1 MKNMYILL
9 GILVIVLF
17 INSYLNNNLTKEIGE
32 FPVPQTTTV
41 SKRLSKEENPLP
53 TIENTVVNEKPLQVI
68 RNLSE
73 PIIPKPEYLK
83 EDIISPNPIDST
95 EYRFVEENQDN
106 AWSEIDVSQ
115 HPSYHKSNFNS
126 ELTNPGGFFK
136 YDNEFNDK
144 TSPKSENHL
153 PDRCFIDNNSN
164 IVCEFNDKIQNIP
177 PKLITNGN
185 ENKVLNSIGD
195 IERKEI
201 HSKAISSLQGN
212 SYDTFYYDNEK
223 TINGGGFFGDV
234 LASSS
239 SNESPLALDNIP
251 KINYAL

>member
-1 MKNMYILL
+1 MKNMYF
-9 GILVIVLF
+9 LVGFLIIVLF
-17 INSYLNNNLTKEIGE
+17 INSYLNNNLKNDIGE
-32 FPVPQTTTV
+32 FPIPQTTTI
-41 SKRLSKEENPLP
+41 SQKLSNNDNPLP
-53 TIENTVVNEKPLQVI
+53 TIENTVINEKPLQVI

-83 EDIISPNPIDST
+83 EDIVSPNPIDST
-95 EYRFVEENQDN
+95 EYRFVEEDSDN
-106 AWSEIDVSQ
+106 AWSESNVSQ

-177 PKLITNGN
+177 PKLIMNGN
-185 ENKVLNSIGD
+185 ENEVLNSIGD
-195 IERKEI
+195 IEKMNI
-201 HSKAISSLQGN
+201 SSNMVSSLQGN
-212 SYDTFYYDNEK
+212 SYTTFNYDNER
-223 TINGGGFFGDV
+223 TINGGEFYNGV
-234 LASSS
+234 VASSS
-239 SNESPLALDNIP
+239 TNENNLSLDNLP